1 MCGFDKPIVRV
12 VRWVSV
18 VTSTIVVLSTT
29 NCSEGRENTSW
40 YDGPF
45 GATNFGGHSGNAG
58 GDAGT
63 SDAGGAPDQWKGL
76 VINEV
81 SVDGSDYVELF
92 NSSDH
97 SLDIS
102 GLKVADFDTTTM
114 SPKLD
119 ESVEIPE
126 ATTLKVG
133 ETITIDANIV
143 DAQPGFQT
151 TCPESNASQ
160 CLQGT
165 FGLSSKGETVF
176 LLTPTGEILDSV
188 TIDAGASPEP
198 NSWCRIPDG
207 VGNFSLCASSPGTP
221 NVAAE

>member
-1 MCGFDKPIVRV
+1 MCGFDKLRNRAYFWI
-12 VRWVSV
+12 SV
-18 VTSTIVVLSTT
+18 TASTIAVLSTA
-29 NCSEGRENTSW
+29 NCSEGRENDSW
-40 YDGPF
+40 YDGPN
-45 GATNFGGHSGNAG
+45 GATNFGGHSGNAAADG
-58 GDAGT
+58 G
-63 SDAGGAPDQWKGL
+63 SPDAGGTTDQWKGL

-81 SVDGSDYVELF
+81 SVDGSDFVELF

-97 SLDIS
+97 PLNIS
-102 GLKVADFDTTTM
+102 GLKVADFDGATM

-126 ATTLKVG
+126 ATTLGVG
-133 ETITIDANIV
+133 ETLTIDANIV

-151 TCPESNASQ
+151 NCPESNASQ

-188 TIDAGASPEP
+188 SIDAGASPEP

-207 VGNFSLCASSPGTP
+207 VGNFSLCASSPGAP
-221 NVAAE
+221 NVAAQ